1 MTISSFESS
10 RSCPFMLTNLHSFK
24 DPKSNTNNNVQIT
37 QTERTTYQD
46 VNKSTTIKLHKTH
59 LKFRIGKQRSHPNKK
74 NKHPLKATWLTH
86 FTSLMRRPIRA
97 PSLAVRAVRNTTLVF
112 RQERL
117 GEAIWKNMLEYW
129 LVVSTHLKPI
139 GSMYGIFT
147 YSWLIFMVNVGKY
160 TIHGSY
166 GKNIRQI
173 G

>member
-1 MTISSFESS
+1 MS
-10 RSCPFMLTNLHSFK
+10 LHVDQPVQFQVPTCLSTPP
-24 DPKSNTNNNVQIT
+24 PK
-37 QTERTTYQD
+37 ETTYQD